1 MRHSFN
7 TLRVN
12 LSRCAGTPYLSPTP
26 LPLVSSCF
34 GLKDCND
41 TRATWNVSV
50 DARSNGEGV
59 PMQNDLK
66 VHLCCYAHHSHAPYT
81 LSCIEDSTWRTP
93 QCCKQ
98 REWKRLLSGSRCDR
112 GSERPRCGY
121 AAAFASTKRLLQNQ
135 GLTYVAAVVTLLQG
149 HQFTRQNKD
158 TVDLNRQPTRVQNP

>member
-1 MRHSFN
+1 MVQLVGITLLCSSRTYVCDGDGEAVTVDVTVDVTVNVAEGDREGVGSHLQSHTKQLCSQIWALRHSFN

-12 LSRCAGTPYLSPTP
+12 LSRRAGTPYLSPTP

-81 LSCIEDSTWRTP
+81 LSSVEDST
-93 QCCKQ
+93 
-98 REWKRLLSGSRCDR
+98 
-112 GSERPRCGY
+112 
-121 AAAFASTKRLLQNQ
+121 
-135 GLTYVAAVVTLLQG
+135 
-149 HQFTRQNKD
+149 
-158 TVDLNRQPTRVQNP
+158 

>member
-1 MRHSFN
+1 MVQLVGITLLCSSRTYVCDGDGDGDGEAVTVDVTVDVTVNVAEGDREGVGSHLQSHTKQLYSQIWALRHSFN

-12 LSRCAGTPYLSPTP
+12 LSRRAGTPYLSPTP

-41 TRATWNVSV
+41 TRATCNVSV

-81 LSCIEDSTWRTP
+81 LSCIEDST
-93 QCCKQ
+93 
-98 REWKRLLSGSRCDR
+98 
-112 GSERPRCGY
+112 
-121 AAAFASTKRLLQNQ
+121 
-135 GLTYVAAVVTLLQG
+135 
-149 HQFTRQNKD
+149 
-158 TVDLNRQPTRVQNP
+158 